1 LLIFVNTKELGQET
15 EAGTDGLIK
24 LIFITEA
31 EIGGL
36 IQLVSICVCAHGGN
50 KHKMKIGMACP
61 AISSIDVQTFV
72 ADLAI
77 A

>member
-1 LLIFVNTKELGQET
+1 LPGYCWPRNILLIFVNTKELQQET

-36 IQLVSICVCAHGGN
+36 IQLVCICVCGHAGEQAQN
-50 KHKMKIGMACP
+50 EK
-61 AISSIDVQTFV
+61 
-72 ADLAI
+72 
-77 A
+77 